1 MALVAETQIDAV
13 NRRGQR
19 ELVVSSEQRSRKR
32 HQGDG
37 QEKGERDPKV
47 HAVGADDKVQ
57 LHVGGRTRRRR
68 GRRS

>member
-1 MALVAETQIDAV
+1 VALVAETQIDAV

-47 HAVGADDKVQ
+47 DAV
-57 LHVGGRTRRRR
+57 R
-68 GRRS
+68 GR